1 MGFHFLLQGIF
12 LTQELN
18 LCFPQC
24 RQIPSHLSHQ
34 RSPKQLYLNVL
45 CLNNVEK
52 IQLWLMVTILCEQA
66 NVKPLWLSV
75 FKLLLSGLWSPIMFH
90 STTTNFSHT
99 DSTGPT
105 WCPCFLLKDS
115 LAPFREPPFTSYAI
129 LRQMISKCQ
138 AVREN
143 WPPLHSLLPP
153 LVDHEIL
160 EKAPCACHLDVPHI
174 PSSHS
179 LIECM
184 RTLVLS
190 LFLHQNS
197 QQHSIIH
204 AKKINQSTPT
214 PTDLPFISSWLLFM

>member
-45 CLNNVEK
+45 CLNNVGK

-90 STTTNFSHT
+90 STATNFSHT

-115 LAPFREPPFTSYAI
+115 LALLENLHLLLMQSSDRWFLNARQSEKIDHHYPHSY
-129 LRQMISKCQ
+129 
-138 AVREN
+138 
-143 WPPLHSLLPP
+143 H
-153 LVDHEIL
+153 
-160 EKAPCACHLDVPHI
+160 HL
-174 PSSHS
+174 
-179 LIECM
+179 
-184 RTLVLS
+184 
-190 LFLHQNS
+190 
-197 QQHSIIH
+197 
-204 AKKINQSTPT
+204 
-214 PTDLPFISSWLLFM
+214 